1 MVKTKEYLI
10 ICLVGAIGYSMIEI
24 LWRGYTHWTMSIT
37 GGIGFLLL
45 YLTDLH
51 MQSQNLFFRALVGA
65 AVLTFVELVTG
76 CIVNLIFRMNVWD
89 YSSHI
94 GNLLGQICP
103 LYCALWFLLCISVMP
118 LGRLIHY
125 YMN

>member
-1 MVKTKEYLI
+1 MIKTREYLI

-51 MQSQNLFFRALVGA
+51 MQSHNLFFRALAGT
-65 AVLTFVELVTG
+65 AVLTFVELVAG
-76 CIVNLIFRMNVWD
+76 CIVNLIFRMGVWD

-103 LYCALWFLLCISVMP
+103 LYCVLWFLLCISVMP

>member
-1 MVKTKEYLI
+1 MEKTKEYLI
-10 ICLVGAIGYSMIEI
+10 ICLVGAIGYSIIEI

-51 MQSQNLFFRALVGA
+51 MQNYNILFRALAGTA
-65 AVLTFVELVTG
+65 ILTLVELVAG
-76 CIVNLIFRMNVWD
+76 CIVNLIFRMGVWD
-89 YSSHI
+89 YSSHA

-103 LYCALWFLLCISVMP
+103 FYCMLWFLLCISVMP
-118 LGRLIHY
+118 LSRLIHY
-125 YMN
+125 HMN

>member
-1 MVKTKEYLI
+1 MIKTKEYLI
-10 ICLVGAIGYSMIEI
+10 ICLVGAIGYSIIEI

-51 MQSQNLFFRALVGA
+51 MQSQNLFFRALVGTA
-65 AVLTFVELVTG
+65 ILTFVELVTG
-76 CIVNLIFRMNVWD
+76 CVVNLIFRMGVWD
-89 YSSHI
+89 YSSHA

-103 LYCALWFLLCISVMP
+103 LYCMLWFLLCISVMP
-118 LGRLIHY
+118 LSRFIHF